1 MNLIVSREQY
11 PNLLSVKR
19 LSINPSYKSMH
30 GNWWPSGC
38 ESLEYKR
45 IFKRNLKD
53 GSVDNDKT
61 KLVVE
66 GYKQKRGMDD
76 LETYSLKYYKLKG
89 NGMSRYTSNPVEN
102 H

>member
-1 MNLIVSREQY
+1 
-11 PNLLSVKR
+11 
-19 LSINPSYKSMH
+19 MH
-30 GNWWPSGC
+30 GNWWSPGC

-53 GSVDNDKT
+53 GSIDNDKA

-66 GYKQKRGMDD
+66 DYKEKGGMDD
-76 LETYSLKYYKLKG
+76 LEIYSLECGKLLS

>member
-1 MNLIVSREQY
+1 M
-11 PNLLSVKR
+11 
-19 LSINPSYKSMH
+19 
-30 GNWWPSGC
+30 
-38 ESLEYKR
+38 

-53 GSVDNDKT
+53 RFIDNDKA

-76 LETYSLKYYKLKG
+76 LETYSLEYDKLLS
-89 NGMSRYTSNPVEN
+89 NGMSSYTSNPVEN